1 MRYHDDDSFTG
12 LGHAKRG
19 QAAPGR
25 RGPWRGT
32 TRQRLA
38 TAEGRPNAVF
48 KISSYSHSG
57 GAVASRLEYI
67 GREGELELE
76 GPNGDLIRQAELGEL
91 VADWCADAGGGNRS
105 VLAMSALVAFPA
117 GVDETQATEAARQF
131 FRDAFGDNH
140 DYAFAPHTDAAHFHV
155 HVVVQ
160 AAGHDG
166 TQLRIDKAEIQA
178 LRELFAEKA
187 LEQGIEL
194 DASPRAARGLDPL
207 QQPQREIEAM
217 LRRGATPA
225 SWPEASRIALEGWAA
240 GQRRA
245 DRGAD
250 PSVTAT
256 EARAYAVA
264 AAELGSEIPAL
275 KGDKEKSQ
283 AIQGAMQLAAL
294 GWELA
299 EQAEAKIGKTPD
311 VERAKDITLEIERE
325 CRDLV
330 VYIDHPLEKK
340 AAIQARQRLGTQE
353 RFKEYRQEKR
363 EQAEAK
369 RELEKGQG
377 AELELDPFD

>member
-57 GAVASRLEYI
+57 GAALNRLTYI
-67 GREGELELE
+67 EREGEIELE
-76 GPNGDLIRQAELGEL
+76 GPNGDVIKPAELGQL
-91 VADWCADAGGGNRS
+91 VADWSADAGGGNRS
-105 VLAMSALVAFPA
+105 VLAMSAMVAFPA
-117 GVDETQATEAARQF
+117 GVDEAQATEAARQF

-140 DYAFAPHTDAAHFHV
+140 DYAFAPHTDADHFHV

-166 TQLRIDKAEIQA
+166 SQLRIDKAEIQA

-225 SWPEASRIALEGWAA
+225 SWPDASRDALDGWAA

-245 DRGAD
+245 ERGAD
-250 PSVTAT
+250 PTVTAA
-256 EARAYAVA
+256 EAVEYARAG
-264 AAELGSEIPAL
+264 AELGARISDL
-275 KGDKEKSQ
+275 TGDTQKVLG
-283 AIQGAMQLAAL
+283 IQGAMQLAAM

-299 EQAEAKIGKTPD
+299 AQAEAQLGQTPA
-311 VERAKDITLEIERE
+311 VAQAKDITLEIERE

-330 VYIDHPLEKK
+330 PWIDNSQKRKE
-340 AAIQARQRLGTQE
+340 AIQARQRLGTQE
-353 RFKEYRQEKR
+353 SFREYRQEKR

-369 RELEKGQG
+369 LELEQGKGRG
-377 AELELDPFD
+377 RGYGDD